1 MAAAKKM
8 KFTAGWQVSNPIAV
22 LRHAVL
28 QLHPIQ
34 LLQQRGAKQHHGQS
48 RADTLTDIHRE
59 TRDVKRPCRLSVD
72 NRQGQEHSAGVQQWA
87 DEQDT
92 GQKLPIDD
100 AAVRSLLDNQLRRYF
115 AEQIEGWGELE
126 GLTEQQITEMVAAPN
141 VPQRIRRQLEKN
153 GFLMD
158 SFWESVAK
166 ASFDLVRQ
174 YKEKLI

>member
-1 MAAAKKM
+1 M

-59 TRDVKRPCRLSVD
+59 AGNVKRPCRLSAD
-72 NRQGQEHSAGVQQWA
+72 NRQGQEHGAGVQQWA

-92 GQKLPIDD
+92 GQKVTITR
-100 AAVRSLLDNQLRRYF
+100 VTQKRLLFPR
-115 AEQIEGWGELE
+115 
-126 GLTEQQITEMVAAPN
+126 
-141 VPQRIRRQLEKN
+141 
-153 GFLMD
+153 
-158 SFWESVAK
+158 
-166 ASFDLVRQ
+166 
-174 YKEKLI
+174 